1 MEFKRQKLLTV
12 EQYAQKLGVSTNVV
26 NDCIRNGCIKTR
38 SLNGKKYVV
47 DIPPGPFFSTAEI
60 PTNPHPSCSERPV
73 VSMVETGRTTKNES
87 QTREISPGSIAKL
100 TEKMLNKASEIK
112 EIIARINSS
121 SSKL

>member
-12 EQYAQKLGVSTNVV
+12 EQYAQKQGVSTNVV

-60 PTNPHPSCSERPV
+60 PTNPHPS
-73 VSMVETGRTTKNES
+73 KNES

-100 TEKMLNKASEIK
+100 TEKMMNKASEIK
-112 EIIARINSS
+112 KIIAQTESS
-121 SSKL
+121 SSKT